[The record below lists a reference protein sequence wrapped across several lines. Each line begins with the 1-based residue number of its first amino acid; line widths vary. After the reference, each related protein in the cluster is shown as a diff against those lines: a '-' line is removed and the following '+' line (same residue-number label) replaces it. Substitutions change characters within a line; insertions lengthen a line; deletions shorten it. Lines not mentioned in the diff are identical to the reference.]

1 MNWFFLLTFVAP
13 DDAPQD
19 IEPINVESRLIE
31 LMWSPPP
38 ADTHNGE
45 IVHYIID
52 YTEVQTGRTS
62 VTMSFNTTVT
72 LGNLHPFYEYNI
84 TVTAFTVDFGPP
96 STSIT
101 IQTLEDGETKRYQRV
116 GRLSMYG
123 WRRHVHP
130 LITY

>member
-1 MNWFFLLTFVAP
+1 MFIFYFSVAP

-19 IEPINVESRLIE
+19 VQNITVESRLIE

-38 ADTHNGE
+38 ADAHNGE

-62 VTMSFNTTVT
+62 VTMSSNTAVT
-72 LGNLHPFYEYNI
+72 LGNLHPFYEYSI

-96 STSIT
+96 STPIT
-101 IQTLEDGETKRYQRV
+101 VQTLEDGETKQYV
-116 GRLSMYG
+116 EFN
-123 WRRHVHP
+123 
-130 LITY
+130 T